1 MRTYSLH
8 KLAAV
13 LSASTA
19 LLLATYA
26 ANAADI
32 RYTGGSG
39 GRWDQNGSWSTS
51 SIPTADDTAIIG
63 AGVTHILGMTS
74 AGTSVGSILFDAGA
88 NLSNSNGIGG
98 SGTYGPIRIYG
109 INGIGIHYTS
119 ALNSTGPRNV
129 QIMNDLEYLI
139 DNPNGGQLST
149 GLGGGANFG
158 IELGTNTLTVNAVY
172 SDNAFNVIGG
182 QIKGQGNLILTGA
195 GFLNTNWNHTFTG
208 YTDIRSG
215 TFRLTGA
222 GTLKTSSLI
231 NVDGV
236 FDISGITA
244 STSIQTLT
252 GTGEVRLGTKTLE
265 ITNASTTYAG
275 DISGTG
281 GVTISSGVLTLAGA
295 TSYSGAT
302 SIAAGARLQLG
313 AGGATGSLA
322 SQQISNE
329 GELAFN
335 RDNAFDFSANISGN
349 GTVFQSGTGTTTL
362 SGNNTYSGDTNIE
375 AGTLKAGAT
384 NAFSTSSAFT
394 VSSGATLDLNDMDQ
408 TLVTLANAGNV
419 NFGTSTSNNLH
430 ITGDYVGNN
439 GMLTIN
445 AVLGDDTSNT
455 NKIVIDGN
463 TSGTSFLHVNN
474 RGGTGDSTT
483 LGIEVIKVNGS
494 SDGDFILDAQYRAGG
509 SPAVVIGAYEYGLYK
524 GNAEGQNTNDWY
536 LISKKTPVIPTPD
549 PDPNPENPNTENPV
563 PEKPEPQP
571 EGKLQA
577 GAPVYEAYSQHLLGM
592 NNVSSLRQRTGN
604 RVWVGQTTSS
614 DKETATSMGNGVWGR
629 IEGAH
634 NRLEADYSTT
644 GTQIRQNI
652 FKMQA
657 GIDGAF
663 LENEQGRLIGGIFG
677 QYMHGK
683 TRTSSSDF
691 VSGDIST
698 DGYGLG
704 GTLTWYGEN
713 GFYADGL
720 AQATWYDSDLTT
732 SAEGASA
739 LATGSHAFGYA
750 LSLES
755 GQKLAIDNDLSVT
768 PQGQLVYS
776 SVDADNFI
784 DGFGSAARFDRGES
798 LQGRLGLNL
807 DYASS
812 WQNARGTTD
821 RASLY
826 GIANLYYEFR
836 DGTRADLAGVSLAS
850 RQDRLWGGLGVGGS
864 YDFDNQRY
872 SVFGEGLVNTSL
884 NNFGDSYTLKGN
896 VGLRVN
902 W

>member
-1 MRTYSLH
+1 MRTYPLH

-19 LLLATYA
+19 LLAFPLT
-26 ANAADI
+26 ANAADVEYI
-32 RYTGGSG
+32 GPSAGGL
-39 GRWDQNGSWSTS
+39 WSTAGNWS
-51 SIPTADDTAIIG
+51 NNAVPTAADTVIINP
-63 AGVTHILGMTS
+63 
-74 AGTSVGSILFDAGA
+74 GTQSISISSGQTYAVGRIDVLDGSTLNG
-88 NLSNSNGIGG
+88 NGIGG
-98 SGTYGPIRIYG
+98 SNSGGTLVIYG
-109 INGIGIHYTS
+109 VDGIGFHSS
-119 ALNSTGPRNV
+119 ASGSGGQGPRRFQLV
-129 QIMNDLEYLI
+129 NDVAFVV
-139 DNPNGGQLST
+139 DNPNGST
-149 GLGGGANFG
+149 VTLAYFGAIGL
-158 IELGTNTLTVNAVY
+158 TDKTLTINATHANNTV
-172 SDNAFNVIGG
+172 VIS
-182 QIKGQGNLILTGA
+182 GA
-195 GFLNTNWNHTFTG
+195 
-208 YTDIRSG
+208 ISG
-215 TFRLTGA
+215 TGGIVKTGDGLLWTGA
-222 GTLKTSSLI
+222 GTHSYTGITDIQSGTIELRAAGSLKTSSLI
-231 NVDGV
+231 NVDGL
-236 FDISGITA
+236 FDVTAINAA

-302 SIAAGARLQLG
+302 SIAASARLQLG

-335 RDNAFDFSANISGN
+335 RNNAFDFSADISGN
-349 GTVFQSGTGTTTL
+349 GAVFQSGTGTTTL
-362 SGNNTYSGDTNIE
+362 TGNNTYSGDTNIE

-455 NKIVIDGN
+455 NTIVIDGN

-509 SPAVVIGAYEYGLYK
+509 RPAVVIGAYEYGLYK

-592 NNVSSLRQRTGN
+592 NGVSSLRQRTGN

-768 PQGQLVYS
+768 PQGQLVCS

-784 DGFGSAARFDRGES
+784 DGFGSAVRFDRGES

-812 WQNARGTTD
+812 WQNAKGTTD

>member
-1 MRTYSLH
+1 MRTYPLH

-19 LLLATYA
+19 LLGLTDA

-32 RYTGGSG
+32 RFTGGSG
-39 GRWDQNGSWSTS
+39 GSWNVTANWAGSSV
-51 SIPTADDTAIIG
+51 PTTNDTAIIG
-63 AGVTHILGMTS
+63 SGITNIPVDTNSTVQ
-74 AGTSVGSILFDAGA
+74 VGSILLEDGA
-88 NLSNSNGIGG
+88 NLSNPNGIGG
-98 SGTYGPIRIYG
+98 SGTPGQIQIYG
-109 INGIGIHYTS
+109 VNGIGVHYAS
-119 ALNSTGPRNV
+119 AFSSTGPRNV

-139 DNPNGGQLST
+139 DNPNGGELKT
-149 GLGGGANFG
+149 GVGFG
-158 IELGTNTLTVNAVY
+158 IELGTNALTVNVVN
-172 SDNAFNVIGG
+172 SGNMMNIGG
-182 QIKGQGNLILTGA
+182 PVKGQGNLILIGA
-195 GFLNTNWNHTFTG
+195 GTLTTSGNHAFTG

-215 TFRLTGA
+215 TFKLTGT
-222 GTLKTSSLI
+222 GSLKTSSLI
-231 NVDGV
+231 NVDGL
-236 FDISGITA
+236 FDISGLGTTTT
-244 STSIQTLT
+244 STSIRTLT
-252 GTGEVRLGTKTLE
+252 GTGEVRLGAKTLD
-265 ITNASTTYAG
+265 ITDASTTYAG

-322 SQQISNE
+322 SQQISNK

-335 RDNAFDFSANISGN
+335 RNNAFDFSADISGN
-349 GTVFQSGTGTTTL
+349 GAVFQSGTGTTTL

-375 AGTLKAGAT
+375 AGTLKAGAA

-455 NKIVIDGN
+455 NTIVIDGN

-509 SPAVVIGAYEYGLYK
+509 RPAVVIGAYEYGLYK

-549 PDPNPENPNTENPV
+549 PDTNPENPNTENPV

-634 NRLEADYSTT
+634 NRLEADYTTT
-644 GTQIRQNI
+644 GTQNRQNI

-755 GQKLAIDNDLSVT
+755 GQKLAIDNDWSVT

-864 YDFDNQRY
+864 YDFDNRRY

>member
-1 MRTYSLH
+1 MRRYPLH

-19 LLLATYA
+19 LLTFPLT
-26 ANAADI
+26 ANAADVEYI
-32 RYTGGSG
+32 GPSAGGLWGTASN
-39 GRWDQNGSWSTS
+39 WSNGAV
-51 SIPTADDTAIIG
+51 PTAADTVIIKPG
-63 AGVTHILGMTS
+63 IQSISVNPGQPY
-74 AGTSVGSILFDAGA
+74 SVGRIDVLDGSAL
-88 NLSNSNGIGG
+88 NSNGIGG
-98 SGTYGPIRIYG
+98 TTTGGTLTFYGV
-109 INGIGIHYTS
+109 NGIGFHYAAS
-119 ALNSTGPRNV
+119 GSGASGPRRF
-129 QIMNDLEYLI
+129 QLANDVAFI
-139 DNPNGGQLST
+139 VDNPNGST
-149 GLGGGANFG
+149 VTLAY
-158 IELGTNTLTVNAVY
+158 LGTVGLNDKTLTINTANANNTV
-172 SDNAFNVIGG
+172 VISGAVSGAGG
-182 QIKGQGNLILTGA
+182 IVKTGDGLLWTGA
-195 GFLNTNWNHTFTG
+195 ASNTYTG
-208 YTDIRSG
+208 ITDVQSGALALRS
-215 TFRLTGA
+215 A
-222 GTLKTSSLI
+222 GSLKTSSLI
-231 NVDGV
+231 NVDGT
-236 FDISGITA
+236 FDISGITPV

-281 GVTISSGVLTLAGA
+281 GVTVSNGNLTLSGA
-295 TSYSGAT
+295 TSYTGSTA
-302 SIAAGARLQLG
+302 IAAGARLQFG

-335 RDNAFDFSANISGN
+335 RNNAFDFSADISGT
-349 GTVFQSGTGTTTL
+349 GAVFQSGTGTTTL
-362 SGNNTYSGDTNIE
+362 SGNNSYTGATHIE
-375 AGTLKAGAT
+375 AGTLKAAT
-384 NAFSTSSAFT
+384 ANGFSTSSAFA
-394 VSSGATLDLNDMDQ
+394 VSSGATLDLNGMDQ
-408 TLVTLANAGNV
+408 TLASLANAGNV
-419 NFGTSTSNNLH
+419 NFGTATSNNLH

-445 AVLGDDTSNT
+445 AVLGDDTSHT

-483 LGIEVIKVNGS
+483 LGIEVITVSGNS
-494 SDGDFILDAQYRAGG
+494 HGDFILDAQYRAGG
-509 SPAVVIGAYEYGLYK
+509 RPAVVIGAYEYSLYK
-524 GNAEGQNTNDWY
+524 GNSEGQDTNDWY

-549 PDPNPENPNTENPV
+549 PDPNTENPI
-563 PEKPEPQP
+563 PEKPGPQP

-577 GAPVYEAYSQHLLGM
+577 GAPVYEAYSQHLLGL
-592 NNVSSLRQRTGN
+592 NGVSSLRQRTGN
-604 RVWVGQTTSS
+604 RVWVGQTTAP
-614 DKETATSMGNGVWGR
+614 DNATSMGNGVWGR

-663 LENEQGRLIGGIFG
+663 LENERGRLVGGIFG

-713 GFYADGL
+713 GLYADGL

-739 LATGSHAFGYA
+739 LANGSRAFGYA

-755 GQKLAIDNDLSVT
+755 GQKLTIDDHWSVT

-784 DGFGSAARFDRGES
+784 DGFGSAVRFDRGES

-807 DYASS
+807 DYTSS
-812 WQNARGTTD
+812 WQNAKGTTD
-821 RASLY
+821 RANLY

-850 RQDRLWGGLGVGGS
+850 GQDRLWGGLGFGSS

-872 SVFGEGLVNTSL
+872 SLFGEGLVNTSL